1 MPCPCCNT
9 CGFCA
14 FSSTISLTITDD
26 YSGLANEY
34 PIAPQSLGTFVLTQN
49 TSEGS
54 CPPYWEY
61 SDWFV
66 ENRVA
71 LKNGSYVSLPFM
83 FGIYVRFGFNG
94 LGQISAQ
101 LAYQIEPVWL
111 DDPNFMV
118 SAAPVETTFLGNQI
132 YGIQEIYAFALDPL
146 FALYYQDCDPGDV
159 VGSGPSGGSV
169 ACAGC
174 ASSMQHPA
182 VTSLNGAGTYQ
193 NAYTS
198 ATILWEFS

>member
-26 YSGLANEY
+26 YSGLANQY
-34 PIAPQSLGTFVLTQN
+34 PIAPQSLGTFVLSQN

-61 SDWFV
+61 SDWFS
-66 ENRVA
+66 ENRLA
-71 LKNGSYVSLPFM
+71 LLNGNYVSLPFW
-83 FGIYVRFGFNG
+83 FGIYARFDVAEN
-94 LGQISAQ
+94 LITAQ
-101 LAYQIEPVWL
+101 VNYQIEPVWL
-111 DDPNFMV
+111 NDRTFLND
-118 SAAPVETTFLGNQI
+118 AAPIGGTEFGSLL
-132 YGIQEIYAFALDPL
+132 YGVQSVYASSLNGL
-146 FALYYQDCDPGDV
+146 FALYYNECDPGDI
-159 VGSGPSGGSV
+159 VGTGPEQRI

-174 ASSMQHPA
+174 VSSMEHSA
-182 VTSLNGAGTYQ
+182 TLSYTGGGAAYNGFS
-193 NAYTS
+193 S